1 MIRALKKSDG
11 GATRIS
17 GGPDGCGWTSRDIRL
32 SGDIVIRATLPKKG
46 RLVIRAQEKGMKC
59 WPVAYISPCEKDFE
73 IKLWG
78 VTRCRYIRIFLT
90 EEPKKLEY
98 ANI

>member
-1 MIRALKKSDG
+1 MKVSKKNNDE
-11 GATRIS
+11 AVNRIS
-17 GGPDGCGWTSRDIRL
+17 GDWSKCGWLSREIRL
-32 SGDIVIRATLPKKG
+32 KGDTVVKATLPKKG
-46 RLVIRAQEKGMKC
+46 RMVIYAQEKGKDC
-59 WPVAYISPCEKDFE
+59 WPAAYVSPCEKSFE